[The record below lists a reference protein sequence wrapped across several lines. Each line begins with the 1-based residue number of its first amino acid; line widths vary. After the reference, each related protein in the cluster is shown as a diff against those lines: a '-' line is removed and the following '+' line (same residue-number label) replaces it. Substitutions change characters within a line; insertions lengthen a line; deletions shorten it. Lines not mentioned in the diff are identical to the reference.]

1 MNMMNKLPLFLAA
14 ILGLS
19 TTLGLHAEEKRYISD
34 ELVTYTR
41 SGPGNQYRIVGTLN
55 AGEAVTLISAND
67 GAGYAQIRDE
77 KGRTSWIQLDQLSQT
92 PSLKTRVPELENQV
106 KTLTDRLNSVDQDWN
121 QRTVDLR
128 QKVAASDGT
137 LSSLQKENQAL
148 KTQLEVAQKKLE
160 VANLQ
165 LDDKQRTLIMQ
176 WFMYGGG
183 VAGGGLVLGLLLPH
197 LLPRRKK
204 NDRWMG

>member
-1 MNMMNKLPLFLAA
+1 MMNKLPFFLAA
-14 ILGLS
+14 VLGLS

-34 ELVTYTR
+34 ELVAYTH

-55 AGEAVTLISAND
+55 AGEAVALISAD
-67 GAGYAQIRDE
+67 AGYAQIRDE

-92 PSLKTRVPELENQV
+92 PSLKTRVPALENQV
-106 KTLTDRLNSVDQDWN
+106 KTLTDKLSSVDQDWN
-121 QRTVDLR
+121 QRTVELR
-128 QKVAASDGT
+128 QKVATSDGT
-137 LSSLQKENQAL
+137 LAALQKENQAL
-148 KTQLEVAQKKLE
+148 KSQLEVAQKKLE

-183 VAGGGLVLGLLLPH
+183 VAGAGLVLGLLLPH

>member
-1 MNMMNKLPLFLAA
+1 MMNKLPLFLAA

>member
-1 MNMMNKLPLFLAA
+1 MNKLPFFLAA
-14 ILGLS
+14 VLGLS

-34 ELVTYTR
+34 ELVAYAH

-55 AGEAVTLISAND
+55 AGEAVALISAD
-67 GAGYAQIRDE
+67 AGYAQIRDE

-92 PSLKTRVPELENQV
+92 PSLKTRVPALENQV
-106 KTLTDRLNSVDQDWN
+106 KTLTDKLSSVDQDWN
-121 QRTVDLR
+121 QRTVELR
-128 QKVAASDGT
+128 QKVATSDGT
-137 LSSLQKENQAL
+137 LAALQKENQAL
-148 KTQLEVAQKKLE
+148 KSQLEVAQKKLE

-183 VAGGGLVLGLLLPH
+183 VAGAGLVLGLLLPH

>member
-1 MNMMNKLPLFLAA
+1 MNKLPFFLAA
-14 ILGLS
+14 VLGLS

-34 ELVTYTR
+34 ELVAYTH

-55 AGEAVTLISAND
+55 AGEAVALISAD
-67 GAGYAQIRDE
+67 AGYAQIRDE

-92 PSLKTRVPELENQV
+92 PSLKTRVPALENQV
-106 KTLTDRLNSVDQDWN
+106 KTLTDKLSSVDQDWN
-121 QRTVDLR
+121 QRTVELR
-128 QKVAASDGT
+128 QKVATSDGT
-137 LSSLQKENQAL
+137 LAALQKENQAL
-148 KTQLEVAQKKLE
+148 KSQLEVAQKKLE

-183 VAGGGLVLGLLLPH
+183 VAGAGLVLGLLLPH

>member
-1 MNMMNKLPLFLAA
+1 MMNKLPFFLAA

-34 ELVTYTR
+34 ELATYTR

-55 AGEAVTLISAND
+55 AGEAVTLISAD
-67 GAGYAQIRDE
+67 AGAGYAQIRDE

-106 KTLTDRLNSVDQDWN
+106 KTLTDKLNSVDQDWN

-137 LSSLQKENQAL
+137 LTSLQKENQAL
-148 KTQLEVAQKKLE
+148 KSQLEVAQKKLE

-183 VAGGGLVLGLLLPH
+183 VAGAGLVLGLLLPH

>member
-1 MNMMNKLPLFLAA
+1 MMNKLPLLLAA

-19 TTLGLHAEEKRYISD
+19 TTFGLHAEEKRYISD

-67 GAGYAQIRDE
+67 GAGYAQIRDD

-92 PSLKTRVPELENQV
+92 PSLKTRVPELESQV
-106 KTLTDRLNSVDQDWN
+106 KTLTDKLNSVDQDWN

-128 QKVAASDGT
+128 QKVATSDGT
-137 LSSLQKENQAL
+137 LASLQKENQAL

>member
-1 MNMMNKLPLFLAA
+1 MNKLPLFLAA